1 MSSTATAPKFALVLG
16 SGGVKSI
23 AALGVAEVLLREGM
37 APDLIVGSSA
47 GAVFGAVLAMGCSSA
62 EAAALAARL
71 WSREVT
77 SQRRWRA
84 WPQLLLPR
92 LSGFSEHFSLR
103 DDRLINAR
111 LQQAF
116 GDTRL
121 QDLPTRLAVNAT
133 DAHTGE
139 SVGLT
144 QGSLTDALRASIAL
158 PFLFAPKALDGR
170 LLVDGSLS
178 DPVPVALAGR
188 ARLVVAVGFKVPQP
202 RRVDR
207 ASRLATR
214 ITATLSNNLM
224 DARLDALAGPHLVS
238 IFPALERRIGL
249 FDTEAMPYLI
259 ALGRRSAEAALPLI
273 EAAAAGQN
281 RLSLAAA

>member
-1 MSSTATAPKFALVLG
+1 MSAGSVPPKFALVLG

-23 AALGVAEVLLREGM
+23 AGLGVAEVLLREGLR
-37 APDLIVGSSA
+37 PDLIVGSSA
-47 GAVFGAVLAMGCSSA
+47 GAIFGAVLAMGHSST

-71 WSREVT
+71 WSREIT

-92 LSGFSEHFSLR
+92 LSGFTEHFSLR

-121 QDLPTRLAVNAT
+121 QDLSTRFAANAT
-133 DAHTGE
+133 DARSGE
-139 SVGLT
+139 AVGIT
-144 QGSLTDALRASIAL
+144 QGRLCDALRASIAL
-158 PFLFAPKALDGR
+158 PFLFAPQALDGR

-178 DPVPVALAGR
+178 DPVPVALAGQ
-188 ARLVVAVGFKVPQP
+188 ARLVVAVGFQVPMP
-202 RRVDR
+202 RRLDR

-224 DARLDALAGPHLVS
+224 AARLDALAGSHLVS
-238 IFPALERRIGL
+238 IFPALERRVGL

-259 ALGRRSAEAALPLI
+259 ALGRRSAEAAMPQI
-273 EAAAAGQN
+273 EAAAAGN
-281 RLSLAAA
+281 SRLSLAA